1 MVFAPRLQVYFEGG
15 ALADLALNI
24 DIAAHLLNNSLADRK
39 TESSAGSVALLV
51 LLKFVEI
58 DEQFFHPFF
67 TYSNSC
73 VFDRQLEI

>member
-1 MVFAPRLQVYFEGG
+1 MVFAPRLQVYFESS
-15 ALADLALNI
+15 ALTDLALNI
-24 DIAAHLLNNSLADRK
+24 DIAAHLFDYSLADRK
-39 TESSAGSVALLV
+39 SQSSAGSVALLV